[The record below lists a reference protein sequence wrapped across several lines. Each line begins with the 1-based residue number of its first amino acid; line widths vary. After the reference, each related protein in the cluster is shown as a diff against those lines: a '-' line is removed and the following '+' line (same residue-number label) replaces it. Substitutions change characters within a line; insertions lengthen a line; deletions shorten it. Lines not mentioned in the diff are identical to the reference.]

1 MVCLFAE
8 CTAPLG
14 IYEEISLT
22 AWNDTYHYLEMAFN
36 NFSPKKYM
44 CQDFFSKETLGG
56 SILVSDHSS
65 R

>member
-1 MVCLFAE
+1 MASLFAD
-8 CTAPLG
+8 CTAPLR

-22 AWNDTYHYLEMAFN
+22 AWNHTYHYLEMAFN
-36 NFSPKKYM
+36 NFSSKKKV
-44 CQDFFSKETLGG
+44 CQDLFSKETLGG